1 MQYQV
6 TNLRSAM
13 CEVCMVQGCSTI
25 GTSYNQFVMMRQHTW
40 YCSMWF
46 MRRKGILLGLLP
58 RVRKIV
64 AAGAGYIVV
73 IGSVGCRCHS

>member
-1 MQYQV
+1 
-6 TNLRSAM
+6 
-13 CEVCMVQGCSTI
+13 MVQGCSTI

-46 MRRKGILLGLLP
+46 MRRKGISLGLLP

-73 IGSVGCRCHS
+73 IGSVGCRGVTVKRCSYVLVLLPCEVE

>member
-40 YCSMWF
+40 YGSMWF
-46 MRRKGILLGLLP
+46 MRRKGLSLVLLP

-64 AAGAGYIVV
+64 AAEAGYIVV
-73 IGSVGCRCHS
+73 IG